1 MGTRLPT
8 GMPETASRQRDDG
21 DDWAA
26 RHGRV
31 RGRPEKRPVVVT
43 DVEDDWKARHAET
56 DRAA

>member
-1 MGTRLPT
+1 
-8 GMPETASRQRDDG
+8 MPETASRQRDDG